1 MVEIQDQIYKSID
14 FIEKVQSKYS
24 LACSLLELSRNWD
37 LFIQN
42 WFDNSNFSFLF
53 GFVWENNLSENLK
66 IEEVD

>member
-53 GFVWENNLSENLK
+53 GFV
-66 IEEVD
+66 